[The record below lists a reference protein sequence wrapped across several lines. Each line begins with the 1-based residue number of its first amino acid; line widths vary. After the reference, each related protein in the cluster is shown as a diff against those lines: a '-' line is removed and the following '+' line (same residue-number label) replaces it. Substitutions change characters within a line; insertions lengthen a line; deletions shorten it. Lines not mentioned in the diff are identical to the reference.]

1 MTHKLWVNCL
11 SKLLSNIIL
20 NCQRLNLNLTRNL
33 KFNLVPKFPS
43 VFDRTSPEIVIG
55 GRLLISMTFLDLFS
69 TTNFTANYQ
78 TAYFPILHYVTNQS
92 KLCHQHKPSQILR
105 TKINRWRPMV
115 LPYNKHFS
123 HFFYFKSFSTIHFVQ
138 PTTFYLQNLCHN
150 SSLTVDSC
158 ITSRWPPLMLIFC
171 IAE

>member
-1 MTHKLWVNCL
+1 MTHKLWVNYL

-20 NCQRLNLNLTRNL
+20 NCQRLNLNLTRNS

-78 TAYFPILHYVTNQS
+78 TAYFPILHYVPNQS

-115 LPYNKHFS
+115 LPYNKNFS
-123 HFFYFKSFSTIHFVQ
+123 HFFILSHFRPFILFNPRHFTCKTYVTILVW
-138 PTTFYLQNLCHN
+138 P
-150 SSLTVDSC
+150 LTVALRPDG
-158 ITSRWPPLMLIFC
+158 PH
-171 IAE
+171 